1 MSGKSEAMRAWA
13 GTAVCLA
20 LLAAGASAQTRPSE
34 IAVHFGVV
42 SSDQVID
49 ILEDPAAVVLPAG
62 AYAKVG
68 QMFSAVPFLTYR
80 RFVTGRLAF
89 GATAGY
95 FGSSGALVP
104 EDGGAIAGEFR
115 EKNYVGA
122 VEIEYR
128 WLSRGRLELFSGAGL
143 GVKVR
148 RGSYFNGD
156 VTEAFT
162 KALPTFHLQA
172 LRLRAGGRIGF
183 SAEAGYGYKGVLAAG
198 LDIRF

>member
-1 MSGKSEAMRAWA
+1 MSGKRLAKIAWA
-13 GTAVCLA
+13 GTAAGLV
-20 LLAAGASAQTRPSE
+20 LLAAAASAQTRSHE
-34 IAVHFGVV
+34 VAVHFGVV

-62 AYAKVG
+62 AYAKAG

-104 EDGGAIAGEFR
+104 EGGEAIVGDFR
-115 EKNYVGA
+115 ERNYVGA
-122 VEIEYR
+122 VEIDYR
-128 WLSRGRLELFSGAGL
+128 WLSRGTLELFSGAGF

-148 RGSYFNGD
+148 RGSYADGD

-162 KALPTFHLQA
+162 KALPTFHLKV
-172 LRLRAGGRIGF
+172 LGLRAGRKVGF
-183 SAEAGYGYKGVLAAG
+183 FAEAGYGYKGVLAAG
-198 LDIRF
+198 LTARF